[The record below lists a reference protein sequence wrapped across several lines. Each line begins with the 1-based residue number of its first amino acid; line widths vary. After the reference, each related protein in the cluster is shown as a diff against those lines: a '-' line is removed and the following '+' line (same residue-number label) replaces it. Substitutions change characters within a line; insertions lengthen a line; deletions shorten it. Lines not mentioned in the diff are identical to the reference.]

1 MLTAPLQPCSLLPV
15 MAQQLQHARATRRPS
30 PTWWRLPVLVW
41 LQVSCNQRGRN
52 ASQLNLAGTG
62 LGSFNDRFRDS
73 IVGGSPF
80 GPVQFQGFASG
91 LATQPSAF
99 TKAHDA

>member
-1 MLTAPLQPCSLLPV
+1 M
-15 MAQQLQHARATRRPS
+15 
-30 PTWWRLPVLVW
+30 
-41 LQVSCNQRGRN
+41 QVSCNQRGRN
-52 ASQLNLAGTG
+52 ASQLNLGGTG

-99 TKAHDA
+99 MQARMRLLPVLAHQKISTVSARCWP

>member
-1 MLTAPLQPCSLLPV
+1 MLLISVVHDSQQRMLLCV
-15 MAQQLQHARATRRPS
+15 
-30 PTWWRLPVLVW
+30 
-41 LQVSCNQRGRN
+41 QVSCNQRGRN
-52 ASQLNLAGTG
+52 ASQLNLGGTG

-91 LATQPSAF
+91 LGTQPSAF
-99 TKAHDA
+99 MQACTQLLLPSRMSSWDLGPQVAILGL